1 MRAHAIDPARIHV
14 TGIPILPAFGER
26 YYRQACA
33 ARFGL
38 DPDRRTCLLMGGGA
52 GLGVAALA
60 RRLLAIDKALQLVV
74 LAGKNAQALAD
85 LKTLAAGEGK
95 GRLFPMG
102 FTSDVPH
109 LMGAADI
116 VVTKPGGLST
126 SECLAMGVPMIVSAP
141 IPGQEERN
149 ADYLLENGAALKAID
164 DLALEHRMRL
174 LQAAPERLDIMR
186 ERARSLG
193 RPHAARDAIRIVFE
207 SL

>member
-1 MRAHAIDPARIHV
+1 
-14 TGIPILPAFGER
+14 
-26 YYRQACA
+26 
-33 ARFGL
+33 
-38 DPDRRTCLLMGGGA
+38 
-52 GLGVAALA
+52 
-60 RRLLAIDKALQLVV
+60 
-74 LAGKNAQALAD
+74 
-85 LKTLAAGEGK
+85 
-95 GRLFPMG
+95 
-102 FTSDVPH
+102 
-109 LMGAADI
+109 
-116 VVTKPGGLST
+116 
-126 SECLAMGVPMIVSAP
+126 MGVPMIVSAP